1 MDVMMRMNIVNI
13 VLYLL
18 LLLPNID
25 NTLQLSLSKEGC
37 YFQHFII
44 HPAKKKEKKSKNV
57 RIFIGICCIVLFLSF
72 VLFGRTILMLNA
84 EFASMTLHQ

>member
-18 LLLPNID
+18 LLLTNID

-44 HPAKKKEKKSKNV
+44 HPAKKKEKIRRHRNFHRDLLYST
-57 RIFIGICCIVLFLSF
+57 IFIFRF
-72 VLFGRTILMLNA
+72 VRKNYINA
-84 EFASMTLHQ
+84 QC